1 METINGVINRI
12 NYYKDD
18 TGYTVAIL
26 EVDYKDKNI
35 AMKKAKI
42 IGNTIPVVG
51 FFDRKPNIHEEYVL
65 EGEFIRDSNYGLQFK
80 INSYKRKLI
89 ANEEGIISY
98 LSSEM
103 FPGIGPKIAKIII
116 ENIGEDCLLKIKND
130 PHILDSINLTD
141 KQKHVIITG
150 IISDEQ
156 NQENVVFFLDNG
168 ITMDMTH
175 KIINL
180 FGAKAKEIV
189 LENPYI
195 LMEKIERFGFKKN
208 DAFALKLGIEENSM
222 IRLKALTGYVL
233 EEALYSAG
241 NSYICR
247 SDLYIFA
254 TKYINK
260 EIDGKVFNE
269 VIAILE
275 KEKKV
280 YIDEA
285 DNIYDYKMYIQEIEL
300 GVLLKY

>member
-116 ENIGEDCLLKIKND
+116 ENIGEDCLLK
-130 PHILDSINLTD
+130 
-141 KQKHVIITG
+141 
-150 IISDEQ
+150 
-156 NQENVVFFLDNG
+156 
-168 ITMDMTH
+168 
-175 KIINL
+175 
-180 FGAKAKEIV
+180 
-189 LENPYI
+189 
-195 LMEKIERFGFKKN
+195 
-208 DAFALKLGIEENSM
+208 
-222 IRLKALTGYVL
+222 
-233 EEALYSAG
+233 
-241 NSYICR
+241 
-247 SDLYIFA
+247 
-254 TKYINK
+254 
-260 EIDGKVFNE
+260 
-269 VIAILE
+269 
-275 KEKKV
+275 
-280 YIDEA
+280 
-285 DNIYDYKMYIQEIEL
+285 
-300 GVLLKY
+300 